1 MNSWVTSA
9 VRIFLSL
16 LRRLNQSLFSSV
28 VLTEIEPLSR
38 PTITWQNSKWS
49 NHTFDLHPRTS
60 LSVSEIGLIYCFFE
74 STLIFDGNTG
84 VQRVARQTARAMA
97 ESGFRVIASTWDTQ
111 TQTIAPLLPK
121 EIHHL
126 SKWSGPRPEQWHPWV
141 PPTEAPENSWL
152 MSNEMPPRIGQGVNG
167 KLLEFAKLNELR
179 TAVTFFDAIPF
190 IFPNLYPAGFAE
202 LHYSYMEQL
211 AAWDLIFPI
220 SIQSAKDMF
229 DVLPE
234 SICSEQDLNKKLIPI
249 PLPSEFPSAKR
260 NLDSPVSLNAR
271 PIILVISTFEQRKNQ
286 ISLLKAMT
294 IAQQS
299 LPYGFDL
306 ILVGHPLEASVI
318 KLVNLY
324 QEKLPSMKI
333 VHDASD
339 DQIKEWLDRADF
351 TVFPSIE
358 EGFGLPIVESL
369 WHGKPVICDNQR
381 AISEIAKDGG
391 CLQVDVL
398 DVEQLTEAIVTLA
411 TNFDVYRSKCKEIEN
426 RSFNTWDNYASSI
439 AFLMTSHYQQMN

>member
-1 MNSWVTSA
+1 MI
-9 VRIFLSL
+9 RSL
-16 LRRLNQSLFSSV
+16 LKKLNGSPASLSV
-28 VLTEIEPLSR
+28 QNPLEPLSR
-38 PTITWQNSKWS
+38 PIITAQRSQS
-49 NHTFDLHPRTS
+49 VFQPFDFDTKTS
-60 LSVSEIGLIYCFFE
+60 ASVPKIGLVYCFFE
-74 STLIFDGNTG
+74 STLRFNGNTG
-84 VQRVARQTARAMA
+84 VQRVARQTARALA
-97 ESGFRVIASTWDTQ
+97 DAGIKVIASTWDPENRS
-111 TQTIAPLLPK
+111 IAPLLPK

-126 SKWSGPRPEQWHPWV
+126 SKWNGPMSEQWHHWV
-141 PPTEAPENSWL
+141 PPSEAPENSWL
-152 MSNEMPPRIGQGVNG
+152 MSNEMPPRSDPGVNG
-167 KLLEFAKLNELR
+167 ELLEFAKLNELR

-234 SICSEQDLNKKLIPI
+234 SICPEQDLNKKLNPI

-271 PIILVISTFEQRKNQ
+271 PFILVISTFEQRKNH
-286 ISLLKAMT
+286 ISLLRAMA
-294 IAQQS
+294 IAQRR
-299 LPYGFDL
+299 LPFGFDL

-339 DQIKEWLDRADF
+339 DQIKELLHRADF

-369 WHGKPVICDNQR
+369 WHGKPVICDHQR
-381 AISEIAKDGG
+381 AINEIAKDGG

-398 DVEQLTEAIVTLA
+398 NVEQLAEAIVTLA
-411 TNFDVYRSKCKEIEN
+411 TDFDVYLSKCREIKN
-426 RSFNTWDNYASSI
+426 RSFRTWEDYVSDIVVS
-439 AFLMTSHYQQMN
+439 MSKRSVPS

>member
-1 MNSWVTSA
+1 MTSWVTSA

-60 LSVSEIGLIYCFFE
+60 LSASEIGLTYCFFE

-141 PPTEAPENSWL
+141 PPTEAPKNSWL
-152 MSNEMPPRIGQGVNG
+152 MSNEMPP
-167 KLLEFAKLNELR
+167 KLGPGINAELLKFAKLNKLR
-179 TAVTFFDAIPF
+179 TAVTFFDAIPV
-190 IFPNLYPAGFAE
+190 ILHDLYPAGSAA
-202 LHYSYMEQL
+202 LHNSYMEQL
-211 AAWDLIFPI
+211 AEWDLICPI
-220 SIQSAKDMF
+220 SRQSAKDML
-229 DVLPE
+229 DLLSDSTITKHNLIQKLHPISLP
-234 SICSEQDLNKKLIPI
+234 L
-249 PLPSEFPSAKR
+249 EFPLASSDQSSKVA
-260 NLDSPVSLNAR
+260 LNSR
-271 PIILVISTFEQRKNQ
+271 PFILVVSTFEQRKNH
-286 ISLLKAMT
+286 ISLLKAAF

-299 LPYGFDL
+299 LPFGFDL
-306 ILVGHPLEASVI
+306 ILVGHPLENAVA
-318 KLVNLY
+318 KLVTSYKKMLLN
-324 QEKLPSMKI
+324 MNI

-339 DQIKEWLDRADF
+339 EQIQRFFELADF
-351 TVFPSIE
+351 TIFPSIE

-381 AISEIAKDGG
+381 AINEIAKEGG
-391 CLQVDVL
+391 CLRIDVL
-398 DVEQLTEAIVTLA
+398 NVEEFAEAIVTLA
-411 TNFDVYRSKCKEIEN
+411 TDLDVYNRKCKEIES
-426 RSFNTWDNYASSI
+426 RSFSTWNNYVSNLVSSMLKVASLS
-439 AFLMTSHYQQMN
+439 